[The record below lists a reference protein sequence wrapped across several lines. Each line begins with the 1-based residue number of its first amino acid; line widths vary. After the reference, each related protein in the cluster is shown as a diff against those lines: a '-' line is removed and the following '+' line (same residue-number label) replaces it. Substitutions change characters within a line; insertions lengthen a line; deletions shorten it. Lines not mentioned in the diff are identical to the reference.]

1 MKTLRDKTADD
12 QKVHRIPRSMLFDQ
26 LTINE
31 ERELTLKLYN
41 LRKQI
46 KETKRKL
53 RKRHAG
59 ENGSGTENA
68 LALLKKE
75 YENYRDA
82 LILANTRL
90 VASYAI
96 NLAFGIGQVG
106 SARFEANDLFSEGII
121 GLRNAINRFN
131 PRRKN
136 RFATYATYW
145 IRMRIQRYAQRNM
158 SEVRAPHYIHERV
171 RKFMRL
177 DNEVKQDLMESSDDK
192 KIMDA
197 VGLDIKTLI
206 HGLNII
212 YPTCVRLNHPISE
225 DNDLAANEVVPDD
238 GISPDGSAENR
249 DTLEKMIETIETLF
263 WALKSKELA
272 VLRKRI
278 GCNGREWTLQEI
290 ADEIDLTRERV
301 RQIEE
306 IAWSKIK
313 ARASRMALE
322 GQSVPYPDLL
332 KIIPKQ
338 PGENLLK
345 FCRQLYLLREEQ
357 AVI

>member
-1 MKTLRDKTADD
+1 MKTTNDKTADNYNNR
-12 QKVHRIPRSMLFDQ
+12 RIPRSMLFDP
-26 LTINE
+26 LTLVE
-31 ERELTLKLYN
+31 EKKLTLKLYN

-46 KETKRKL
+46 KEMKRNL
-53 RKRHAG
+53 RKNPMGQNRIEMEKAI
-59 ENGSGTENA
+59 
-68 LALLKKE
+68 ALLKNE
-75 YENYRDA
+75 YENCRDA
-82 LILANTRL
+82 MILANTRL
-90 VASYAI
+90 VACYAI

-121 GLRNAINRFN
+121 GLRNAISRFN
-131 PRRKN
+131 PHRKN

-158 SEVRAPHYIHERV
+158 SEVCAPHYIHERV

-177 DNEVKQDLMESSDDK
+177 DNETRQDLMESSDDK
-192 KIMDA
+192 KIIDA
-197 VGLDIKTLI
+197 VGLDAKTLI
-206 HGLNII
+206 HGLSII
-212 YPTCVRLNHPISE
+212 YPTCVRLNHPIGE

-249 DTLEKMIETIETLF
+249 DTLEKMIETMETLF

-313 ARASRMALE
+313 ARASRLSLE
-322 GQSVPYPDLL
+322 GRKAPYPDLL

-338 PGENLLK
+338 PDENLLK
-345 FCRQLYLLREEQ
+345 FCRQLYLLHEEQ
-357 AVI
+357 VAI